1 MLWKTVGAVCRRGV
15 GVAPEVVGVMV
26 VRGWG
31 MSRGVRHGGARS
43 VAVGG
48 FSVAG
53 SFLRLSTL
61 ERGRKR
67 EGFSFKI
74 RGEERKAVA
83 RGY

>member
-53 SFLRLSTL
+53 SFLRLSTVL
-61 ERGRKR
+61 EPDLDAPSRHANLETDFLPR
-67 EGFSFKI
+67 FC
-74 RGEERKAVA
+74 
-83 RGY
+83 